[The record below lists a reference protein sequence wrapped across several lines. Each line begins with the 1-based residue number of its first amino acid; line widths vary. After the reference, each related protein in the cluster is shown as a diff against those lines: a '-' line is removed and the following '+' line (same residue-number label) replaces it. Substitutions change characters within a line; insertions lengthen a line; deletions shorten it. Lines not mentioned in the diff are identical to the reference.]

1 MLNKVDAIDPAC
13 AEDLSNIYSS
23 DKIATMCA
31 EASAA
36 CGVPVNNVFPMK
48 SYSSEYETDYRVRDW
63 RHETLCFLSLGPLAL
78 RRTMTHADILASQVD
93 VAALVILRAI
103 LSGAKDIFRLWR
115 KQDRATRVLLP
126 SKNEK

>member
-23 DKIATMCA
+23 NKIATMCA

-48 SYSSEYETDYRVRDW
+48 SYSSEYNTDYRVRDW
-63 RHETLCFLSLGPLAL
+63 RHETLCFLSLGPLK
-78 RRTMTHADILASQVD
+78 R
-93 VAALVILRAI
+93 AAEETSDACRYTPHRSTLQR
-103 LSGAKDIFRLWR
+103 LSSCARF
-115 KQDRATRVLLP
+115 
-126 SKNEK
+126 